1 MACSSRTVM
10 NRNAVLVRK
19 GCTMKLRITHETLYR
34 YTPTVV
40 TAQHVA
46 HLQPPTT
53 PCQSCRHHVLTT
65 VPEAT
70 KLSHNIDA
78 FGNHRHYW
86 SLPTPH
92 STLQV
97 TAQSD
102 VETFTIEAKRLTQL
116 KQQALDMPW
125 ESAVMAYRYRAGIA
139 SDEAT
144 EFAYA
149 SHHAPIDMAFAIY
162 AQSSF
167 TPGQNLMDAT
177 RHLMHRI
184 HTDFKYESF
193 STDISTPALQV
204 LENKKGVCQD
214 FAHVMLACLRSLGL
228 AARYVSG
235 YLLTEPPPGQ
245 PRLVGSDASHAWVSL
260 RIPHMKSVEGTESW
274 YDFDPTNNRDG
285 WCSPGIDYVRLAVG
299 RDFADVSPLR
309 GVLQGGTHHTLSVS
323 VTVEPL

>member
-1 MACSSRTVM
+1 MSCSE
-10 NRNAVLVRK
+10 VLVRK
-19 GCTMKLRITHETLYR
+19 VCLMKLRITHETLYH
-34 YTPTVV
+34 YTPTVE

-53 PCQSCRHHVLTT
+53 PCQSCRHYVLST
-65 VPEAT
+65 VPLAT

-78 FGNHRHYW
+78 FGNHTHYW

-92 STLQV
+92 NTLKV
-97 TAQSD
+97 TAQSHI
-102 VETFTIEAKRLTQL
+102 ETISIETQRLKEL
-116 KQQALDMPW
+116 AQQGLNLSW
-125 ESAVMAYRYRAGIA
+125 ENAVLAYRYRADIS

-144 EFAYA
+144 EFSYA
-149 SHHAPIDMAFAIY
+149 SHHAPTDTAFAIY

-167 TPGQNLMDAT
+167 TPGRNLIEAT
-177 RHLMHRI
+177 QDLMRRI
-184 HTDFKYESF
+184 HADFKYESF
-193 STDISTPALQV
+193 STDISTPAIQV

-245 PRLVGSDASHAWVSL
+245 PRLIGSDASHAWISL
-260 RIPHMKSVEGTESW
+260 RIPNIKSVDGTESW

-285 WCSPGIDYVRLAVG
+285 WCSPGIDYVRLAIG

>member
-1 MACSSRTVM
+1 MSRNEVW
-10 NRNAVLVRK
+10 VHK
-19 GCTMKLRITHETLYR
+19 GRMMKLRITHETLYH
-34 YTPTVV
+34 YTPTVE

-46 HLQPPTT
+46 HLQPPIT
-53 PCQSCRHHVLTT
+53 PCQSCQQHQLTSE
-65 VPEAT
+65 PEST
-70 KLSHNIDA
+70 QVSSNMDA
-78 FGNHRHYW
+78 FGNHRLYW
-86 SLPTPH
+86 SLPSPH
-92 STLQV
+92 SHLKV
-97 TAQSD
+97 TARSEI
-102 VETFTIEAKRLTQL
+102 ETFLIEEKRLM
-116 KQQALDMPW
+116 ALNQHTLNLSW
-125 ESAVMAYRYRAGIA
+125 ESAVMAYRYRAGFA

-167 TPGQNLMDAT
+167 PAGRNLIEAT
-177 RHLMHRI
+177 RHLMQRI
-184 HTDFKYESF
+184 YTDFKYESF
-193 STDISTPALQV
+193 STDISTPALKV
-204 LENKKGVCQD
+204 LEDKKGVCQD

-245 PRLVGSDASHAWVSL
+245 PRLIGSDASHAWISL
-260 RIPHMKSVEGTESW
+260 RIPQINPIEGTESW

-309 GVLQGGTHHTLSVS
+309 GVLQGGTHHTLTVN

>member
-1 MACSSRTVM
+1 MSR
-10 NRNAVLVRK
+10 NKVLAHE
-19 GCTMKLRITHETLYR
+19 GSIMKLRITHETLYH
-34 YTPTVV
+34 YTPTVE

-46 HLQPPTT
+46 HLHPPIT
-53 PCQSCRHHVLTT
+53 PCQNCHHHHLTT
-65 VPEAT
+65 APSAAH
-70 KLSHNIDA
+70 LSHNIDA
-78 FGNHRHYW
+78 YGNHRVYW

-92 STLQV
+92 NTLKV
-97 TAQSD
+97 TAQSEL
-102 VETFTIEAKRLTQL
+102 ETFPIEDKRLIEL
-116 KQQALDMPW
+116 KKQTMNMSW
-125 ESAVMAYRYRAGIA
+125 ESAVLAYRYRAGIA
-139 SDEAT
+139 SDDAT
-144 EFAYA
+144 GFAYA

-167 TPGQNLMDAT
+167 PPGRNLIDAT
-177 RHLMHRI
+177 RHLMQRI
-184 HTDFKYESF
+184 HSDFKYESF

-204 LENKKGVCQD
+204 LQDKKGVCQD

-245 PRLVGSDASHAWVSL
+245 PRLIGNDASHAWISL
-260 RIPHMKSVEGTESW
+260 RIPHINPVEGTESW

-285 WCSPGIDYVRLAVG
+285 WCSPGLDYVRLAVG

-323 VTVEPL
+323 VTVEPI